1 MEYFVI
7 GDEDTVL
14 GLGMAGVR
22 GRTVNNMEQ
31 AERLC
36 ERVVMIKDAAFSE
49 AIKDRTVG
57 IIIITEAVADLI
69 RSLVDKYI
77 FTQSFPLIV
86 EIPDRTG
93 RLAGKP
99 GIRELV
105 NRTIGLKL

>member
-22 GRTVNNMEQ
+22 GRTVTDVQ
-31 AERLC
+31 GAQ
-36 ERVVMIKDAAFSE
+36 AAFSD
-49 AIKDRTVG
+49 AIGNRAIG
-57 IIIITEAVADLI
+57 IVIITEAIADLI
-69 RSLVDKYI
+69 RPLVDQYI
-77 FTQSFPLIV
+77 FTRTFPLIV

-93 RLAGKP
+93 RMP
-99 GIRELV
+99 GRPDIRELV

>member
-14 GLGMAGVR
+14 GLGMAGVS
-22 GRTVNNMEQ
+22 GRSVARPDE
-31 AERLC
+31 A
-36 ERVVMIKDAAFSE
+36 DSAFTE
-49 AIKDRTVG
+49 AIGNREIG
-57 IIIITEAVADLI
+57 IIIITEKVADMI
-69 RSLVDKYI
+69 RPVVDRYI

-93 RLAGKP
+93 RIPGKP

-105 NRTIGLKL
+105 NKTIGLKL

>member
-14 GLGMAGVR
+14 GLGMAGIS
-22 GRTVNNMEQ
+22 GRSVAKPDEAEQ
-31 AERLC
+31 AFNDT
-36 ERVVMIKDAAFSE
+36 IGNDA
-49 AIKDRTVG
+49 IG
-57 IIIITEAVADLI
+57 IIIITETVADMI
-69 RSLVDKYI
+69 RPLVDRYI

-93 RLAGKP
+93 RQPGRP